1 MPNSRGVKRRL
12 GLMTRWRTAL
22 TRADV
27 ALCALPITFF
37 MAVLWVV

>member
-1 MPNSRGVKRRL
+1 MPHSRGVKRRP
-12 GLMTRWRTAL
+12 GLMTRWHTAL

>member
-1 MPNSRGVKRRL
+1 MPSPRGVNRRP
-12 GLMTRWRTAL
+12 GVITRWHTAL